1 MKLVVKL
8 NRRHKLYNELR
19 MTHAW
24 RFENYSAHHKEIS
37 EVENFLREKYGSQEW
52 GWAYASIHGET
63 KKWATWW
70 GQPRKDRPRIY
81 WIGVK
86 EPEMVLM
93 AGLCGIKV

>member
-24 RFENYSAHHKEIS
+24 RFEDYSKNVKDIHA
-37 EVENFLREKYGSQEW
+37 VESFLKEKYGQQEW
-52 GWAYASIHGET
+52 GWAYSSIYGST
-63 KKWATWW
+63 KKWATHW
-70 GQPRKDRPRIY
+70 GKPRRDRPRVY

-86 EPEMVLM
+86 DEEMIFV
-93 AGLCGIKV
+93 AGLCGVKV